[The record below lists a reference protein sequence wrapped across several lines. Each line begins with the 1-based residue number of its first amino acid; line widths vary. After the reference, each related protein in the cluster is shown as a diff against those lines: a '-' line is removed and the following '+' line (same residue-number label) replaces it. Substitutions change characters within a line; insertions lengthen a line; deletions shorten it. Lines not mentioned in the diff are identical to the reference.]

1 MRTTTKKDEMVG
13 EQKEQQRGEINK
25 REVQIQEW
33 TFRRRR
39 ANGGHREERVG
50 TVTDT
55 KGVVL
60 EELKEQRFLRILPS
74 FSQISSEKQSE
85 KTLVNTMETHTKK
98 NKIFEK
104 SECNSQ
110 SIAIQI
116 KAYTHTHTDNIK
128 HKYKH
133 THSSWKLVH
142 SIQNMCYKKERKKK
156 NE

>member
-1 MRTTTKKDEMVG
+1 
-13 EQKEQQRGEINK
+13 
-25 REVQIQEW
+25 
-33 TFRRRR
+33 
-39 ANGGHREERVG
+39 
-50 TVTDT
+50 
-55 KGVVL
+55 
-60 EELKEQRFLRILPS
+60 
-74 FSQISSEKQSE
+74 
-85 KTLVNTMETHTKK
+85 METHTKK

-133 THSSWKLVH
+133 THSSWKLVR

>member
-1 MRTTTKKDEMVG
+1 MKWWG
-13 EQKEQQRGEINK
+13 EKKEQQWEEINK
-25 REVQIQEW
+25 REVQTQEW
-33 TFRRRR
+33 TFRRR

-104 SECNSQ
+104 SECNGQ

-116 KAYTHTHTDNIK
+116 KAYTHTHTHTQTISSTNINTPTVVESLSVLSRICATK
-128 HKYKH
+128 
-133 THSSWKLVH
+133 
-142 SIQNMCYKKERKKK
+142 KKEKK